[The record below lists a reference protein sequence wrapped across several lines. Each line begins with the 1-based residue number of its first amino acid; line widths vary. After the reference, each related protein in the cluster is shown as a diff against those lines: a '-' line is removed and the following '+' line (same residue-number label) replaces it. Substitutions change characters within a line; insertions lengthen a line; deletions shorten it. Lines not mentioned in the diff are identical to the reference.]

1 MDLTVKLLIVV
12 IVSIVLMWLHF
23 ESLYKDIKKE
33 LSSQLE
39 IIRDLVQITS
49 DIRECYDSLVQ
60 VLYSDSQTIE
70 EVVLDTIKCSKEED
84 SKKEV

>member
-12 IVSIVLMWLHF
+12 IVSIVLMWMHF
-23 ESLYKDIKKE
+23 ESLYKDIKKD

-70 EVVLDTIKCSKEED
+70 EMVLDSIKCSKEED
-84 SKKEV
+84 TKKEV

>member
-23 ESLYKDIKKE
+23 ESLYKDIKKD

-39 IIRDLVQITS
+39 IMRDLVQITS

-70 EVVLDTIKCSKEED
+70 EMVLDTIKCSKEED

>member
-33 LSSQLE
+33 LSLQLE
-39 IIRDLVQITS
+39 AIKTLVQMTK
-49 DIRECYDSLVQ
+49 DIGLCYNELLQ

-70 EVVLDTIKCSKEED
+70 EMVLDTIKCSKEED

>member
-12 IVSIVLMWLHF
+12 IVSMVLMWMHF
-23 ESLYKDIKKE
+23 ESLYKDIKKD

-70 EVVLDTIKCSKEED
+70 EMVLDTIKCSKEED

>member
-12 IVSIVLMWLHF
+12 IVSIVLMWMHF
-23 ESLYKDIKKE
+23 ESLYKDIKKD

-39 IIRDLVQITS
+39 IMRDLVQITS

>member
-12 IVSIVLMWLHF
+12 IVSIVLMWMHF
-23 ESLYKDIKKE
+23 ESLYKDIKKD

-70 EVVLDTIKCSKEED
+70 EMVLDTIKCSKEED

>member
-23 ESLYKDIKKE
+23 ESLYKDIKKD

-39 IIRDLVQITS
+39 IMRDLVQITS
-49 DIRECYDSLVQ
+49 DIRECYDSLLQ

-70 EVVLDTIKCSKEED
+70 EMVLDTIKCSKEED

>member
-23 ESLYKDIKKE
+23 ESLYKDIKKD

-60 VLYSDSQTIE
+60 VLYSDSQTIK

>member
-23 ESLYKDIKKE
+23 ESLYKDIKKD

-39 IIRDLVQITS
+39 IMRDLVQITS

-70 EVVLDTIKCSKEED
+70 GMVLDTIKCSKEED

>member
-23 ESLYKDIKKE
+23 ESLYKDIKKD

-70 EVVLDTIKCSKEED
+70 EMVLDTIKCSKEEN

>member
-23 ESLYKDIKKE
+23 ESLYKDIKKDI
-33 LSSQLE
+33 SSQLE
-39 IIRDLVQITS
+39 IMRDLVQITS

-70 EVVLDTIKCSKEED
+70 EMVSDTIKSSKEED

>member
-1 MDLTVKLLIVV
+1 MDLTVKLLIVI

-39 IIRDLVQITS
+39 IMRDLVQITS

-70 EVVLDTIKCSKEED
+70 EMVLDTIKCSKED

>member
-23 ESLYKDIKKE
+23 ESLYKDIKKD

-39 IIRDLVQITS
+39 IMRDLVQITS

>member
-12 IVSIVLMWLHF
+12 IVSIVLMWMHF
-23 ESLYKDIKKE
+23 ESLYKDIKKD

-39 IIRDLVQITS
+39 IMRDLVQITS

-70 EVVLDTIKCSKEED
+70 EMVLDTIKCSKEED

>member
-70 EVVLDTIKCSKEED
+70 EMVLDTIKCSKEED

>member
-23 ESLYKDIKKE
+23 ESLYKDIKKD

-70 EVVLDTIKCSKEED
+70 EMVLDTIKCSKEED

>member
-12 IVSIVLMWLHF
+12 IVSIVLMWMHF
-23 ESLYKDIKKE
+23 ESLYKDIKKD

-39 IIRDLVQITS
+39 IMRDLVQITS

-70 EVVLDTIKCSKEED
+70 EMVLDTIKCSKEEN

>member
-12 IVSIVLMWLHF
+12 IVSIVLMWMHF
-23 ESLYKDIKKE
+23 ESLYKDIKKD

>member
-1 MDLTVKLLIVV
+1 MDLTVKLLIVI
-12 IVSIVLMWLHF
+12 IVSMILMWMHF
-23 ESLYKDIKKE
+23 ESLYKDIKKDI
-33 LSSQLE
+33 SSQLE

-70 EVVLDTIKCSKEED
+70 EMVLDTIKCSKEED

>member
-12 IVSIVLMWLHF
+12 IVSMVLMWMHF
-23 ESLYKDIKKE
+23 ESLYKDIKKD

-39 IIRDLVQITS
+39 IIRDLVQIIS
-49 DIRECYDSLVQ
+49 DIRECYDSLLKT
-60 VLYSDSQTIE
+60 LYSDSQTIE
-70 EVVLDTIKCSKEED
+70 EMVLDTIKCSKED

>member
-12 IVSIVLMWLHF
+12 IVSIILMWLHF
-23 ESLYKDIKKE
+23 ESLYKDIKKDI
-33 LSSQLE
+33 SSQLE
-39 IIRDLVQITS
+39 IMRDLVQITS

>member
-60 VLYSDSQTIE
+60 VLYSDSQIIE
-70 EVVLDTIKCSKEED
+70 EMVLDTIKCSKEED

>member
-70 EVVLDTIKCSKEED
+70 EMVLDTIKCSKEED
-84 SKKEV
+84 TKKEV

>member
-12 IVSIVLMWLHF
+12 IVSIVLIWMHF
-23 ESLYKDIKKE
+23 DSLYKDIKKE

-39 IIRDLVQITS
+39 IMRDLVQITS

-70 EVVLDTIKCSKEED
+70 EMVLDTIKCSKEED

>member
-23 ESLYKDIKKE
+23 ESLYKDIKKDI
-33 LSSQLE
+33 SSQLE
-39 IIRDLVQITS
+39 IMRDLVQITS

-70 EVVLDTIKCSKEED
+70 EMVLDTIKCSKEED

>member
-12 IVSIVLMWLHF
+12 IVSMVLMWLHF
-23 ESLYKDIKKE
+23 ESLYKDIKKD

-70 EVVLDTIKCSKEED
+70 EMVLDTIKCSKEED

>member
-23 ESLYKDIKKE
+23 ESLYKDIKKDI
-33 LSSQLE
+33 SSQLE
-39 IIRDLVQITS
+39 IMRDLVQITS

>member
-12 IVSIVLMWLHF
+12 IVSMVLMWMHF
-23 ESLYKDIKKE
+23 ESLYKDIKKDI
-33 LSSQLE
+33 SSQLE
-39 IIRDLVQITS
+39 IMRDLVQITS

-70 EVVLDTIKCSKEED
+70 EMVLDTIKCSKEED

>member
-23 ESLYKDIKKE
+23 ESLYKDIKKD

-39 IIRDLVQITS
+39 IMRDLVQITS

-84 SKKEV
+84 TKKEV

>member
-23 ESLYKDIKKE
+23 ESLYKDIKKDI
-33 LSSQLE
+33 SSQLE
-39 IIRDLVQITS
+39 IMRDLVQITS

-70 EVVLDTIKCSKEED
+70 EMVLDTIKSSKEED